1 MIIILRFTKNMVA
14 TTRQLGLNFK
24 SVQVA
29 MMYKNR
35 IHTYTMGEDNM
46 VSVEDLHGVY

>member
-1 MIIILRFTKNMVA
+1 MMA
-14 TTRQLGLNFK
+14 TTRQLGLNVK

-29 MMYKNR
+29 KVYKNR

-46 VSVEDLHGVY
+46 VSVKDLHGVC